1 MPGIFGGIGCSPAL
15 YEALRREFSSPWT
28 DGECV
33 HLAGGLLGGHALG
46 SNRAVYA
53 MTPDL
58 HFAVDGE
65 ASLYRNAEAFI
76 QHGKPTLFQMT
87 SGKVE
92 LTRACK
98 GNVAVVDTASRTWSL
113 AAEWTGTF
121 PLYYTDRS
129 DAFVFSSRLR
139 PLARVVGA
147 AYDPMGITE
156 FLLRNYILAGRTHY
170 RGIRR
175 LLPGQV
181 VTYEPDRQRLR
192 VCETSS
198 LWVGAESYRLD
209 GTRFASEAAWDALK
223 NAVWQCLEPEGKH
236 ALMMSAGWDSRL
248 LLLAMLE
255 RLGPHAL
262 LTYSHGDLHSREL
275 RITEAVCRA
284 LRIEW
289 RREPLDDALFALD
302 LLQRGFDRVETA
314 AYPFWHRAGLRLANE
329 GVTCISAGVYGE
341 VLGGHYGPPMLLR
354 GGKKITAVGAAL
366 LGRTS
371 SLACRSKDVTQS
383 VYEFLRCRELNK
395 PWYLS
400 RTFWEG
406 LSSPAEAMNADIAT
420 TLQRLERRGI
430 TTAEQLVEAFIAE
443 NRGTQCINAQILS
456 CRATVDIAM
465 PFCHR
470 DLLLLASRIPF
481 ATKVHNSLNRK
492 ILQLHAPGLLRFPTS
507 ATLVPAGMPI
517 FLQEV
522 SRACRWLLTK
532 GLWKLYFVTRGRIG
546 PPNPSWYNFEF
557 LRNSAV
563 LCSLV
568 DDLKSDI
575 WDKEALRRSIAMAA
589 RFSRNRPIYAD
600 VFLKIYSTDLMLR

>member
-1 MPGIFGGIGCSPAL
+1 MPGIFGGVGCSPAL
-15 YEALRREFSSPWT
+15 CEALRRECSSPWT
-28 DGECV
+28 DGEGV
-33 HLAGGLLGGHALG
+33 HLAGGLLGGHAFG
-46 SNRAVYA
+46 TNRAVYA

-65 ASLYRNAEAFI
+65 ASLYRNAETFI
-76 QHGKPTLFQMT
+76 QQGNPTLFQM
-87 SGKVE
+87 SAGKAE
-92 LTRACK
+92 LTRACQ

-156 FLLRNYILAGRTHY
+156 FLLKRYILAGRTHY

-181 VTYEPDRQRLR
+181 VTYEPDHQRLR
-192 VCETSS
+192 VCEMSS
-198 LWVGAESYRLD
+198 LWVGAESDGLD
-209 GTRFASEAAWDALK
+209 GTRFASEAVWDALQK
-223 NAVWQCLEPEGKH
+223 AVWECLEPEGKH

-262 LTYSHGDLHSREL
+262 LAYSHGDLHSREL

-289 RREPLDDALFALD
+289 RREPLDDALFDLD
-302 LLQRGFDRVETA
+302 LLQRGFDRMETVIF
-314 AYPFWHRAGLRLANE
+314 PEWHRAGLLLADE
-329 GVTCISAGVYGE
+329 GVRCISAGVYGE

-354 GGKKITAVGAAL
+354 GGKKIAAVAAAL
-366 LGRTS
+366 LGRAS
-371 SLACRSKDVTQS
+371 SLACRSTDAMQN
-383 VYEFLRCRELNK
+383 VYDFLRYRELSK
-395 PWYLS
+395 PWSLS

-420 TLQRLERRGI
+420 ALQRLERRGI

-443 NRGTQCINAQILS
+443 HRGTQTINAQILS

-470 DLLLLASRIPF
+470 DLLLLAGRLPF
-481 ATKVHNSLNRK
+481 ATKVHNSLSRK
-492 ILQLHAPGLLRFPTS
+492 ILQLHGPDVLRFPTS

-517 FLQEV
+517 SLQEA
-522 SRACRWLLTK
+522 SRACRRLLDK

-546 PPNPSWYNFEF
+546 PPHRSWWNFEF
-557 LRNSAV
+557 LRNGEA

-575 WDKEALRRSIAMAA
+575 WDKEALRRSIATAA
-589 RFSRNRPIYAD
+589 RFGRHRPIYPD
-600 VFLKIYSTDLMLR
+600 GFLTVYTTDLMLR